1 MSRIDTAHAAVR
13 AQPPFDIRRETRWQ
27 YDRRIAQAVLDALGQ
42 ESAERCSMCRD
53 GVSHSARCHHDEH
66 EVCDRVAEG
75 TDAPKSC
82 ACPCHSP
89 ADPVRCPKCGGPH
102 PFHDPA
108 CVVHPDLIQD
118 QSGTG
123 AE

>member
-1 MSRIDTAHAAVR
+1 MTYTLLQDSRGATCLSAR
-13 AQPPFDIRRETRWQ
+13 AQAVISAQARVADAAIEMREASAA
-27 YDRRIAQAVLDALGQ
+27 YDAALSVYDQEKRRIAR
-42 ESAERCSMCRD
+42 EPAERCSMCRD

-89 ADPVRCPKCGGPH
+89 ADPVR
-102 PFHDPA
+102 
-108 CVVHPDLIQD
+108 
-118 QSGTG
+118 
-123 AE
+123 

>member
-1 MSRIDTAHAAVR
+1 MD
-13 AQPPFDIRRETRWQ
+13 
-27 YDRRIAQAVLDALGQ
+27 Y

-82 ACPCHSP
+82 ACPCHNP
-89 ADPVRCPKCGGPH
+89 ADLAWIASAQIDIAR
-102 PFHDPA
+102 D
-108 CVVHPDLIQD
+108 DLHLAQNAIKI
-118 QSGTG
+118 G
-123 AE
+123 ATAEAIEVISATIRQLEAARRHLA